1 MLAIVLSILG
11 SWQDNEYMYIYV
23 ADCRYLTDRG
33 LSETKYDFSS
43 KTQINGGSDSFT
55 RCSTYS
61 SSNLPVI
68 DNCIFTYANYD
79 VLNRDSNDVVFPQAP
94 QEGATIAGLMTSIDF
109 SMVLAEVLKML
120 PTILIVLIGLIALM
134 KAIKLLY
141 SIFRN
146 A

>member
-1 MLAIVLSILG
+1 MLVIVLSILG
-11 SWQDNEYMYIYV
+11 SLEDNEFMYIYT
-23 ADCRYLTDRG
+23 ADCRYLADRG

-55 RCSTYS
+55 YCSTYS

-79 VLNRDSNDVVFPQAP
+79 VLNRDSNDVVFPEAP
-94 QEGATIAGLMTSIDF
+94 QEGAIATIAKSIDF
-109 SMVLAEVLKML
+109 SGVLAEVLKML
-120 PTILIVLIGLIALM
+120 PIILIVLIGLIALM